1 MDMESGLV
9 VITEVGD
16 ERAQD
21 SALWLAKCE
30 DQIMKDLSEKESE
43 KDQVRGQPGECHVP
57 KPASRRGDRGDQR
70 YLRDRVNEDLELT
83 IGLTMCVS
91 IVTLARAVWGG

>member
-1 MDMESGLV
+1 
-9 VITEVGD
+9 
-16 ERAQD
+16 
-21 SALWLAKCE
+21 
-30 DQIMKDLSEKESE
+30 MKDLSEKESE